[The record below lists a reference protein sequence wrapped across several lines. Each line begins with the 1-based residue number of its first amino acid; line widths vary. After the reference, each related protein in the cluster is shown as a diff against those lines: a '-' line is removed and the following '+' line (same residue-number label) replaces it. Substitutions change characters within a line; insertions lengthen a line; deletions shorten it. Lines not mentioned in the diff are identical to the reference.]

1 MRRNQRKS
9 RKNVNNSETHILFF
23 ARFRRWII
31 VFIVLAR
38 KIFVCFVFNATR
50 FWNFAGNKNF

>member
-38 KIFVCFVFNATR
+38 KIFVCFVFNCVGGQYWAFGR
-50 FWNFAGNKNF
+50 V